1 MNLRPAKPSNHKAKA
16 RATKNH
22 IISKFFAI
30 SFHSA
35 PLLTIQVTRA
45 PKNTFIMKFTAPTL
59 AALLLVANA
68 ASAKETRR
76 LGKKGKSSK
85 KMAGKKGGKV
95 GKSGG
100 DDADATPATPVT
112 SDTVFDTCNNDGT
125 TKFASYGEENSQ
137 QLLLRE
143 GVIDAIPPSLCGRK
157 GKNVIL
163 VVGDG
168 MGWEMTRAGAIAKQV
183 VDELERMNCDT
194 KVGCPDNE
202 AAINAFA
209 TRTLSDY
216 YESGKTQFVTCAS
229 VVTI

>member
-1 MNLRPAKPSNHKAKA
+1 
-16 RATKNH
+16 
-22 IISKFFAI
+22 
-30 SFHSA
+30 
-35 PLLTIQVTRA
+35 
-45 PKNTFIMKFTAPTL
+45 MKFTAPTV
-59 AALLLVANA
+59 AALLLVANS

-76 LGKKGKSSK
+76 LRKSSSSSSSSK
-85 KMAGKKGGKV
+85 KKVGKKGGKGGSSTSHDSSRKAGKTDGKGGKSSSKKDGKTGGKG

-100 DDADATPATPVT
+100 DDADDDDTLAPPVT
-112 SDTVFDTCNNDGT
+112 SDAVFDTCNNDGT

-168 MGWEMTRAGAIAKQV
+168 MGWEMSRAGAIAKQV

-229 VVTI
+229 VVTLCFVLI